1 MNIRIPTNYEEF
13 TLAVTVKSATGRPE
27 CIHITLKD
35 NTMPNT
41 VFTDRYKT
49 IMDEFTFYVR
59 MPVSGK
65 SAELIIYNERTGNIP
80 SKSDSTFEVVNISKQ
95 PLQKK
100 MDVVDFNNP
109 VIRSFINFSTRFCFN
124 AGVLTS
130 GEYVSDDGKFKINYT
145 PTILSKRTNTEMN
158 TPARISKT
166 TGIIQIAQKKFVPM
180 TIPMRMAIL
189 MHEFSHYYVND
200 DINNEIE
207 ADLNGLLI
215 YLGLGYPRIEAYQAF
230 LGTFVGTP
238 TLENKKRADLID
250 RFIRDYE
257 KNNLVFNG

>member
-1 MNIRIPTNYEEF
+1 MTIRIPTNYEEF

-27 CIHITLKD
+27 SIRIILKD
-35 NTMPNT
+35 ATMPNT
-41 VFTDRYKT
+41 VFTDRPKT
-49 IMDEFTFYVR
+49 VLDEFTFFIR
-59 MPVSGK
+59 IPVSGK
-65 SAELIIYNERTGNIP
+65 LAELIIYNERTGNVP
-80 SKSDSTFEVVNISKQ
+80 AKSDHTFEVLNVQKQ

-100 MDVVDFNNP
+100 MDVVDFTNP
-109 VIRSFINFSTRFCFN
+109 VIRSFVNFATRFCFN

-130 GEYVSDDGKFKINYT
+130 GMYKSDDEKFRIEYV
-145 PTILSKRTNTEMN
+145 PTILSKRNGAEMN
-158 TPARISKT
+158 TPARISKV
-166 TGIIQIAQKKFVPM
+166 TGIIQVAQKKFVPM

-230 LGTFVGTP
+230 VGTFIGTP
-238 TLENKKRADLID
+238 SLENKKRADVID
-250 RFIRDYE
+250 KFIKDFE
-257 KNNLVFNG
+257 NNNLMFNG